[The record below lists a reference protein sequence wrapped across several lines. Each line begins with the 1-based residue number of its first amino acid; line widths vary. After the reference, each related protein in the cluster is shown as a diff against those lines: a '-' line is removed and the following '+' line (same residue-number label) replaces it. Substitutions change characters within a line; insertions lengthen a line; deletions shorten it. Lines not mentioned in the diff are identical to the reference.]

1 MTALTVNMKK
11 ISNLIS
17 IFRKYMQFFRFSMLI
32 TNITIHVKLF
42 SFYSQCF
49 NIILSLKQN
58 NETIIIKNAAIKEK
72 DAALE
77 IIHDD
82 LRDRDN

>member
-1 MTALTVNMKK
+1 M
-11 ISNLIS
+11 
-17 IFRKYMQFFRFSMLI
+17 
-32 TNITIHVKLF
+32 
-42 SFYSQCF
+42 
-49 NIILSLKQN
+49 SLKQN
-58 NETIIIKNAAIKEK
+58 NETIIIKDAAIKEK